1 MINEKNSLAFKY
13 NILYLLV
20 FKSHTTYRK
29 TKQFTIY
36 LLINT
41 DKK

>member
-1 MINEKNSLAFKY
+1 MNEKNSLAFK
-13 NILYLLV
+13 NNTLYLPV
-20 FKSHTTYRK
+20 FKSRTTYRK